1 MSFIPS
7 NLKKQLISRLIA
19 LDDKIGFLRDQ
30 TPLYRP
36 IMCAAIF
43 EEVEKGI
50 RECIVNEIRAWHDVD
65 CANGISCICPE
76 IANLIAPETVGHRSD
91 E

>member
-19 LDDKIGFLRDQ
+19 LDEKIGFLKDQ

-76 IANLIAPETVGHRSD
+76 IANLIAPDLGGYKNED
-91 E
+91 